1 MDKKLGTIEKVN
13 DLIDA
18 LKEIGEKADGNKEEM
33 FRSIVDDMFD
43 SDKKAVEKRQQA
55 KEEQKATVVTDNEWS
70 KEDI

>member
-1 MDKKLGTIEKVN
+1 
-13 DLIDA
+13 
-18 LKEIGEKADGNKEEM
+18 M
-33 FRSIVDDMFD
+33 FRSIVADMFD